1 MSRTIQNYTKPLTVP
16 EGTLKVK
23 AIIAKQRLC
32 MKTTI
37 SNIYKTRKNYHLDQ
51 DFFWKALTKFF
62 KTYKIKNSWTPVH
75 FLWVVQFLATFNL

>member
-1 MSRTIQNYTKPLTVP
+1 MSRTVQNYTKPLTVP

-37 SNIYKTRKNYHLDQ
+37 SNIYKTRKTTT
-51 DFFWKALTKFF
+51 LTKTFF
-62 KTYKIKNSWTPVH
+62 GKR
-75 FLWVVQFLATFNL
+75 